1 MNALLNKSIYI
12 ASLLLIICSL
22 YSCGNDN
29 SINNPPAGVNGRVW
43 QVSNQQILEVWGT
56 NYEMGYAHGYLMG
69 DLIKQHIESVA
80 KNNTDTYKK
89 NVSFALQHFLF
100 YPEYEEEI
108 NGIVD
113 GMIAGGRGYIPA
125 LQRNVE
131 VGDIKLWND
140 GPEQRFCTSFGVWDK
155 TTDGKVIIARN
166 LDLPLEWATYQ
177 IMIVREPGSGLK
189 TVSWGMPGWVGIQA
203 GINEYGIT
211 VTANSGGDFTPV
223 DDYYPVI
230 PVHRYILEHTTP
242 DNYLTEPLN
251 IVNAIDEYTDINIQ
265 IGAPDVGQE
274 NPVYYVEDGIINRIR
289 FADEGQTDIIATNH
303 MIALGVNL
311 NDTNSRAR
319 YQIIE
324 DGLNELYITGD
335 ELVST
340 EEAFSLLRSV
350 EADIK
355 YPSTIFCVVF
365 HPDQMSFDVA
375 VSDGKRPAPEMSP
388 VTYNWNALFSNHEPV
403 VSSMP

>member
-1 MNALLNKSIYI
+1 MKAVLNKSIYMVL
-12 ASLLLIICSL
+12 LLLIVCSL
-22 YSCGNDN
+22 YSCGNDDAGDT
-29 SINNPPAGVNGRVW
+29 PPVGVNGRVW
-43 QVSNQQILEVWGT
+43 QVDNQRILEVWGT

-69 DLIKQHIESVA
+69 DLIKKHLESVA
-80 KNNTDTYKK
+80 KKNTDTYEN

-113 GMIAGGRGYIPA
+113 GMIAGGRGYISA
-125 LQRNVE
+125 LKRNVA

-166 LDLPLEWATYQ
+166 LDLPLEWAAYQ
-177 IMIVREPGSGLK
+177 VMIVREPDTGIK

-211 VTANSGGDFTPV
+211 VTANAGYETPPPV
-223 DDYYPVI
+223 QDYYPVI
-230 PVHRYILEHTTP
+230 PVHRYILEHSTP

-251 IVNAIDEYTDINIQ
+251 IVNAIDEYTAINIQ
-265 IGAPDVGQE
+265 IGAPDFGQE
-274 NPVYYVEDGIINRIR
+274 NPVYYVEDGVINKIR
-289 FADEGQTDIIATNH
+289 FADKGQTDIIATNH
-303 MIALGVNL
+303 MLVLGANL

-324 DGLNELYITGD
+324 GGLNELFTTGD
-335 ELVST
+335 GLVST
-340 EEAFSLLRSV
+340 EEAFSLLKKV
-350 EADIK
+350 EANGD

-365 HPDQMSFDVA
+365 RPDYMSFNVA

-388 VTYNWNALFSNHEPV
+388 VAYLWDDLFSSH
-403 VSSMP
+403 